1 LPISSQIQSAA
12 VGQLKTS
19 ERWSTRTVP
28 DIDRKKSWSEAM
40 KIGVMIAATAE
51 SGDIAEV
58 AREVEN
64 LGYESFF
71 IPEHPVIP
79 IGFKTRLPV
88 GDGQLPEHYGR
99 WMDPFIALTVAAA
112 VTKRVKLGTGIC
124 LLPER
129 EPIVTA
135 KTIATLDVIS
145 GGRVILGVGAGWL
158 REETEALGTRFQSR
172 WKRLRETVEAMR
184 ALWTQAEPSYNGELV
199 KFPAVRCDPKPVQK
213 NGPPVLLGARGP
225 KVIDRVVRTYDGWAP
240 IAGRAERLKGDID
253 ELKQAA
259 SERGR
264 NPAALQVSAFIS
276 PKEDGISS
284 DDLKQYRDAGA
295 HRLVLFSQGDA
306 IKMAAGQTLEIVKR
320 LAPTVERAAKIG

>member
-1 LPISSQIQSAA
+1 
-12 VGQLKTS
+12 
-19 ERWSTRTVP
+19 
-28 DIDRKKSWSEAM
+28 M

-51 SGDIAEV
+51 SGDIAEI

-79 IGFKTRLPV
+79 IGFKTQLPGG
-88 GDGQLPEHYGR
+88 GDGTLPEHYGR
-99 WMDPFIALTVAAA
+99 WMDPFVALSVAAA

-184 ALWTQAEPSYNGELV
+184 ALWTQAEPSYDGELV
-199 KFPAVRCDPKPVQK
+199 KFPAVRCDPKPIQK
-213 NGPPVLLGARGP
+213 NGPPILLGARGP

-240 IAGRAERLKGDID
+240 IAGRAERLKNDID
-253 ELKQAA
+253 ELKKAA

-264 NPAALQVSAFIS
+264 NADALQVSAFIS

-284 DDLKQYRDAGA
+284 DALKEYRDAGA
-295 HRLVLFSQGDA
+295 DRLVLFSQGDA
-306 IKMAAGQTLEIVKR
+306 IKMAAGKTLEIVKR